1 MKKYILLSFVCCV
14 IGLFSSCNYLN
25 VDDYFEDTFQEDS
38 IFSNKTNLEYYYNG
52 AVALLPKEGRLWHW
66 GSTPGVTGSD
76 EAVSSGSFPR
86 CYRRSQR
93 TTGWAYRGRQAVC
106 HSPPQAARRPP

>member
-52 AVALLPKEGRLWHW
+52 AVALLPKE
-66 GSTPGVTGSD
+66 
-76 EAVSSGSFPR
+76 
-86 CYRRSQR
+86 
-93 TTGWAYRGRQAVC
+93 
-106 HSPPQAARRPP
+106 